1 MKTRRISL
9 WAGRQANLIPA
20 SFYKNLCGL
29 CGNLFMSICQNS
41 TSIGSAS
48 DTVNVPTSRPP
59 SRSLKTWPY
68 QQTSLSGAAIVKVTR
83 WYVLS
88 GLISSSL
95 KTSLSSA
102 LTSIVPSKNC
112 SLWPGVIGAVPIM

>member
-1 MKTRRISL
+1 
-9 WAGRQANLIPA
+9 
-20 SFYKNLCGL
+20 
-29 CGNLFMSICQNS
+29 MSICQNT

-95 KTSLSSA
+95 KISLNSA

-112 SLWPGVIGAVPIM
+112 SLWPGVIGAVFPVM